1 MKLKNYL
8 IVLMVLGSLNLTAQ
22 PSWCDKGLEHRWK
35 LLHSDNAD
43 SLKTLL
49 NTENLDLVNVLNELE
64 RLYSADTILVTL
76 ISAMTDLTNTSPDI
90 TRVVSEA
97 LLEFATSRKDTFY
110 ISLTH
115 SLIADAIGEMGRN
128 DEALAHY
135 FIAFDLAKKIDN
147 KRLLLELINSLGSIH
162 MNTGEFEISKEY
174 YKQFLEAAQAINDQM
189 AMAKGYLNVGN
200 PFLALE
206 EYDSATIYFN
216 EALALAKE
224 LKYELVEAYALGNL
238 AYIYMQV
245 EAFEKAIEYQ
255 AAGLKIEKSRR
266 DNIAMIDSHNVLAG
280 CYARL
285 GNRSLALQHYNQ
297 ALGIANSINAKVKLM
312 DLFAE
317 GQEIYALLGDYV
329 KAYQVARQ
337 YQQLYDSLLNADRN
351 AQIADMREKYETAQK
366 EAAIS
371 TLEEEKRISDLEI
384 QQHRSENLI
393 LAIVAGFLGVI
404 ILMVLY
410 FYIQTRRQ
418 KKLVELQNETITK
431 INEALTVSKKELT
444 ISNDAKDK
452 LFALVAHDLRGP
464 VTSLQGIGQVL
475 DYYYQRG
482 DQTRLNQIVGEIDG
496 SVNAVSHLL
505 DNLLKWALSQTRGV
519 NYQPTKVD
527 IHALIK
533 DCIVLFRDN
542 ARAKEIQI
550 EELLDGQTNVMG
562 DHNMISTII
571 RNLVSNAIKFSPIG
585 GKVIVALK
593 ENDGF
598 VTVSVSD
605 QGGGIPQ
612 STIDQVLNKELA
624 TSLTG
629 TKGEKGTGLGLAL
642 CSQFIQFHEQ
652 ELTII
657 SNPDSGTN
665 ISFSL
670 ALA

>member
-1 MKLKNYL
+1 MKSHFYL
-8 IVLMVLGSLNLTAQ
+8 LFVLLSCFVYGQTDLSDEELVNIWETLQSENESEAVEVIDIHRDDLPFVLE
-22 PSWCDKGLEHRWK
+22 GLEQ
-35 LLHSDNAD
+35 
-43 SLKTLL
+43 
-49 NTENLDLVNVLNELE
+49 
-64 RLYSADTILVTL
+64 LYTADTVLSVLCSAISDL
-76 ISAMTDLTNTSPDI
+76 INTSPAKTEI
-90 TRVVSEA
+90 ISEA
-97 LLEFATSRKDTFY
+97 LLEFAIIRADTLNMARAY
-110 ISLTH
+110 
-115 SLIADAIGEMGRN
+115 SLIASSIGEMGEN
-128 DEALAHY
+128 EKAVGYYFTALNL
-135 FIAFDLAKKIDN
+135 INKIDHSGM
-147 KRLLLELINSLGSIH
+147 KMSLINSLGSIH
-162 MNTGEFEISKEY
+162 MNMGDYAKSKEY
-174 YKQFLEAAQAINDQM
+174 YSQYTKAAQAINDVESL
-189 AMAKGYLNVGN
+189 AVGYLNLAN
-200 PFLALE
+200 PFMGLE
-206 EYDSATIYFN
+206 EYDSATHYLM
-216 EALALAKE
+216 EALSLGRE
-224 LKYELVEAYALGNL
+224 IKYDLIEAYALGNL
-238 AYIYMQV
+238 GYIFVQSGN
-245 EAFEKAIEYQ
+245 FEKAIEYQ
-255 AAGLKIEKSRR
+255 TAGLKIEESLK
-266 DNIAMIDSHNVLAG
+266 DNIAMVDSHNVLAG

-285 GNRSLALQHYNQ
+285 GNRSLALWHYNQ
-297 ALGIANSINAKVKLM
+297 SLDIANSIKAKVKLL
-312 DLFAE
+312 DLLEE
-317 GQEIYALLGDYV
+317 GQEIFALLGDYV

-366 EAAIS
+366 EAAIF
-371 TLEEEKRISDLEI
+371 TLEEEKHISQLEI
-384 QQHRSENLI
+384 QQQRSENLI

-418 KKLVELQNETITK
+418 KRLVEQQNGIITK

-475 DYYYQRG
+475 DYYYQKG

-527 IHALIK
+527 IHTLIK
-533 DCIVLFRDN
+533 DCVVLFRDN

-550 EELLDGQTNVMG
+550 VELLDVQTNVMG

-571 RNLVSNAIKFSPIG
+571 RNLISNAIKFSPIG
-585 GKVIVALK
+585 GNVIVALK

-605 QGGGIPQ
+605 QGGGIPR
-612 STIDQVLNKELA
+612 STMDQVLNKELA

-642 CSQFIQFHEQ
+642 CRQFIQFHEQ

-657 SNPDSGTN
+657 SSSDSGTN